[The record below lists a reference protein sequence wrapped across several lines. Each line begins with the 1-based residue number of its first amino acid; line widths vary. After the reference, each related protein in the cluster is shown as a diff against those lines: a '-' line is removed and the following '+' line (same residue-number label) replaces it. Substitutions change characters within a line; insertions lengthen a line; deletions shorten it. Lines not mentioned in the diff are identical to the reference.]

1 MPELPEITRFQPR
14 EHQDGWHVVDAWNND
29 TLIAICPKL
38 DAAATLGFFL
48 NKQDSLAIQQR
59 KEFLKSL
66 PFIEK
71 A

>member
-1 MPELPEITRFQPR
+1 M
-14 EHQDGWHVVDAWNND
+14 DAWNND